1 MKYAT
6 IALFLGVISAQ
17 EFDDELAEAL
27 KISITPAGQR
37 AIEAEARDVKQVA
50 MKIKN
55 SQPVRNLEASFKRF
69 VQSKEMH
76 NIQKLDKA
84 FLASPAGKR
93 LVAEWKDVGELLKK
107 HVTHDKKTNTLH
119 LDNKHMDDLSDELDD
134 VADQYKSL
142 DGSKWEK
149 AYDAAWRKAVASKQ
163 FKSLQR
169 RAHAFK
175 TSNEGKM
182 LKKEVHELK
191 MAVKKNLKVT
201 DIPEDSDS
209 SDDEEIEE
217 VADLLKITITPAG
230 EKEIE
235 SEAKDVKETLHK
247 IKGTK
252 VFQNLKMS
260 IKRWLHSKEVK
271 RIEAVEKRFLAS
283 PEGKRLVKEWHDFGV
298 ALKKHIKKTK
308 NGIHIDNKALNGEIN
323 EEFDDVADQY
333 DGLKGS
339 KWDKQ
344 YHAAWKAALHNP
356 ESQQAKKSMIAFKHS
371 AQGKMLKKEIVELKK
386 SIKKNLK
393 VTDLPKKLQDDSSSS
408 DEEEDEFDFV
418 AKKKVV
424 AKKAKKEQESSS
436 SDEEE
441 ELSVKKPKKKVA
453 KKAKKAKK
461 VKKAKDSSSDEE
473 EEEENFDDVEE
484 LLKITVSPAGQKV
497 IEKEWNDVEAVWD
510 KIDDSA
516 PVRNAQASL
525 KRWAHS
531 KEMQDL
537 ESLDKKFLATPRG
550 KKMKA
555 EIEDVFRHLDK
566 TVYHN
571 KQGLHIDNKE
581 LETLDDEMT
590 DVADEMKAFKKSRWN
605 KLYND
610 QMRKVFSNKQAQSLH
625 RRLVAFEKSNE
636 GQALKKEMHDF
647 KMALKKNVKITDL
660 PRYDED
666 ENDQDDDLF
675 LF

>member
-1 MKYAT
+1 
-6 IALFLGVISAQ
+6 
-17 EFDDELAEAL
+17 
-27 KISITPAGQR
+27 
-37 AIEAEARDVKQVA
+37 

-69 VQSKEMH
+69 IHSKEMH

-84 FLASPAGKR
+84 FMASPEGKR
-93 LVAEWKDVGELLKK
+93 LIAEWKDVGELLKK

-134 VADQYKSL
+134 VADQFKSL

-149 AYDAAWRKAVASKQ
+149 AYDAAWRKAVHSKQ
-163 FKSLQR
+163 FQSLQR

-201 DIPEDSDS
+201 DLPEDSDS

-235 SEAKDVKETLHK
+235 NEAEDVKETFHK

-260 IKRWLHSKEVK
+260 IKRWLHTKEVK
-271 RIEAVEKRFLAS
+271 RIERVEKRFLAS

-308 NGIHIDNKALNGEIN
+308 HGIHIDNKALNGEIN

-333 DGLKGS
+333 DSFKGS

-356 ESQQAKKSMIAFKHS
+356 EAKQAHKSMIAFKHS
-371 AQGKMLKKEIVELKK
+371 PQGKMLRKEIIELKK

-393 VTDLPKKLQDDSSSS
+393 VTGLPKKLDDSSSS
-408 DEEEDEFDFV
+408 DED
-418 AKKKVV
+418 
-424 AKKAKKEQESSS
+424 
-436 SDEEE
+436 
-441 ELSVKKPKKKVA
+441 
-453 KKAKKAKK
+453 
-461 VKKAKDSSSDEE
+461 
-473 EEEENFDDVEE
+473 EEENFDDVEE
-484 LLKITVSPAGQKV
+484 LLKITVSPAGGKV
-497 IEKEWNDVEAVWD
+497 LEKEWNDVEAVWD
-510 KIDDSA
+510 KIDDSQ
-516 PVRNAQASL
+516 PVRNVAASL
-525 KRWAHS
+525 KRWGNS
-531 KEMQDL
+531 QEMKDL

-550 KKMKA
+550 QKMKA

-571 KQGLHIDNKE
+571 KHGIHIDNKE
-581 LETLDDEMT
+581 LQHLDDEMT
-590 DVADEMKAFKKSRWN
+590 DVADEMKSFKKSKWN
-605 KLYND
+605 KAYND

-636 GQALKKEMHDF
+636 GQALKKELHDF
-647 KMALKKNVKITDL
+647 KMALKKNVKVTDL
-660 PRYDED
+660 PRYD
-666 ENDQDDDLF
+666 
-675 LF
+675 

>member
-1 MKYAT
+1 
-6 IALFLGVISAQ
+6 
-17 EFDDELAEAL
+17 
-27 KISITPAGQR
+27 
-37 AIEAEARDVKQVA
+37 

-69 VQSKEMH
+69 IHSKEMH

-84 FLASPAGKR
+84 FMASPEGKR
-93 LVAEWKDVGELLKK
+93 LIAEWKDVGELLKK
-107 HVTHDKKTNTLH
+107 HVHHDKKTNTLH
-119 LDNKHMDDLSDELDD
+119 LENKHMDDLSDELDD

-149 AYDAAWRKAVASKQ
+149 AYDAAWRKAVHSKQ
-163 FKSLQR
+163 FQSLQR

-201 DIPEDSDS
+201 DLPEDSDS

-235 SEAKDVKETLHK
+235 NEAEDVKETFHK

-260 IKRWLHSKEVK
+260 IKRWLHTKEVK
-271 RIEAVEKRFLAS
+271 RIERVEKRFLAS

-308 NGIHIDNKALNGEIN
+308 HGIPIDNKALNGEIN

-333 DGLKGS
+333 DSFKGS

-356 ESQQAKKSMIAFKHS
+356 EAKQAHKSMIAFKHS
-371 AQGKMLKKEIVELKK
+371 PQGKMLRKEIIELKK

-393 VTDLPKKLQDDSSSS
+393 VTDLPKKLDDSSSS
-408 DEEEDEFDFV
+408 D
-418 AKKKVV
+418 
-424 AKKAKKEQESSS
+424 
-436 SDEEE
+436 
-441 ELSVKKPKKKVA
+441 
-453 KKAKKAKK
+453 
-461 VKKAKDSSSDEE
+461 E

-484 LLKITVSPAGQKV
+484 LLKITVSPAGGKV
-497 IEKEWNDVEAVWD
+497 LEKEWNDVEAVWD
-510 KIDDSA
+510 KIDDSQ
-516 PVRNAQASL
+516 PVRNVAASL
-525 KRWAHS
+525 KRWGHS
-531 KEMQDL
+531 QEMKDL

-571 KQGLHIDNKE
+571 KHGIHIDNKE
-581 LETLDDEMT
+581 LQHLDDEMT
-590 DVADEMKAFKKSRWN
+590 DVADEMKSFKKSKWN
-605 KLYND
+605 KAYND

-636 GQALKKEMHDF
+636 GQALKKELHDF
-647 KMALKKNVKITDL
+647 KMALKKNVKVTDL
-660 PRYDED
+660 PRYDEED
-666 ENDQDDDLF
+666 SDDDLN

>member
-17 EFDDELAEAL
+17 EFDEELTEAL
-27 KISITPAGQR
+27 KVSISPAGQR
-37 AIEAEARDVKQVA
+37 AIEAEARDVKDVA

-55 SQPVRNLEASFKRF
+55 SQPVRNLEASLKRWF
-69 VQSKEMH
+69 NTREMH
-76 NIQKLDKA
+76 NIEKLDKA
-84 FLASPAGKR
+84 FLASPEGKR

-107 HVTHDKKTNTLH
+107 HVKHDKKTNTLH
-119 LDNKHMDDLSDELDD
+119 LDNKHMDNLSDELDD

-149 AYDAAWRKAVASKQ
+149 AYDAAWRKALHTKQ
-163 FKSLQR
+163 FESVKR

-201 DIPEDSDS
+201 DLPEDSDS

-217 VADLLKITITPAG
+217 VAELLKISITPAG

-235 SEAKDVKETLHK
+235 NEAKDVKMTLKK

-252 VFQNLKMS
+252 VFQNLKNS
-260 IKRWLHSKEVK
+260 IKNWLHSAEVK
-271 RIEAVEKRFLAS
+271 RIAAVEKRFLAS
-283 PEGKRLVKEWHDFGV
+283 PEGKKLVKEWHDFGV

-323 EEFDDVADQY
+323 EEFDDVADHY
-333 DGLKGS
+333 DSLKGS

-344 YHAAWKAALHNP
+344 YHAAWKAALHNN
-356 ESQQAKKSMIAFKHS
+356 QAKQAHKSMIAFKHS
-371 AQGKMLKKEIVELKK
+371 AEGKALKKEIVELKK

-408 DEEEDEFDFV
+408 DEEEDEFNFV
-418 AKKKVV
+418 AKKKAV
-424 AKKAKKEQESSS
+424 AKKQADSSS
-436 SDEEE
+436 SDEE
-441 ELSVKKPKKKVA
+441 ELSVKKPKKKQVKKQV
-453 KKAKKAKK
+453 KKAKKAE
-461 VKKAKDSSSDEE
+461 DSSSD

-484 LLKITVSPAGQKV
+484 LLKITVSPAGKKV

-510 KIDDSA
+510 KIDESQ
-516 PVRNAQASL
+516 PVRNVEASL
-525 KRWAHS
+525 KRWGNS
-531 KEMQDL
+531 KEMHDL
-537 ESLDKKFLATPRG
+537 ETLDKKFLATPRG

-571 KQGLHIDNKE
+571 KHGLHIDNGS
-581 LETLDDEMT
+581 LQALDDEIT
-590 DVADEMKAFKKSRWN
+590 DVADEMKSFKKSRWN

-666 ENDQDDDLF
+666 DEDDKDDDLF

>member
-1 MKYAT
+1 
-6 IALFLGVISAQ
+6 
-17 EFDDELAEAL
+17 
-27 KISITPAGQR
+27 
-37 AIEAEARDVKQVA
+37 

-69 VQSKEMH
+69 IHSKEMH

-84 FLASPAGKR
+84 FMASPEGKR
-93 LVAEWKDVGELLKK
+93 LIAEWKDVGELLKK

-149 AYDAAWRKAVASKQ
+149 AYDAAWRKAVHSKQ
-163 FKSLQR
+163 FQSLQR

-235 SEAKDVKETLHK
+235 NEAEDVKETFHK

-260 IKRWLHSKEVK
+260 IKRWLHTKEVK
-271 RIEAVEKRFLAS
+271 RIERVEKGFLAS

-308 NGIHIDNKALNGEIN
+308 HGIHIDNKALNGEIN

-333 DGLKGS
+333 DSFKGS

-356 ESQQAKKSMIAFKHS
+356 EAKQAHKSMIAFKHS
-371 AQGKMLKKEIVELKK
+371 PQGKMLRKEIIELKK

-393 VTDLPKKLQDDSSSS
+393 VTDLPKKLDDSSSS
-408 DEEEDEFDFV
+408 EED
-418 AKKKVV
+418 
-424 AKKAKKEQESSS
+424 
-436 SDEEE
+436 
-441 ELSVKKPKKKVA
+441 
-453 KKAKKAKK
+453 
-461 VKKAKDSSSDEE
+461 
-473 EEEENFDDVEE
+473 EEENFDDVEE
-484 LLKITVSPAGQKV
+484 LLKITVSPAGGKV
-497 IEKEWNDVEAVWD
+497 LEKEWNDVEAVWD
-510 KIDDSA
+510 KIDDSQ
-516 PVRNAQASL
+516 PVRNVAASL
-525 KRWAHS
+525 KRWGHS
-531 KEMQDL
+531 QEMKDL

-571 KQGLHIDNKE
+571 KHGIHIDNKE
-581 LETLDDEMT
+581 LQHLDDEMT
-590 DVADEMKAFKKSRWN
+590 DVADEMKSFKKSKWN
-605 KLYND
+605 KAYND

-636 GQALKKEMHDF
+636 GQALKKELHDF
-647 KMALKKNVKITDL
+647 KMALKKNVKVTDL
-660 PRYDED
+660 PRYD
-666 ENDQDDDLF
+666 
-675 LF
+675 

>member
-1 MKYAT
+1 
-6 IALFLGVISAQ
+6 
-17 EFDDELAEAL
+17 
-27 KISITPAGQR
+27 
-37 AIEAEARDVKQVA
+37 

-69 VQSKEMH
+69 IHSKEMH

-84 FLASPAGKR
+84 FMASPEGKR
-93 LVAEWKDVGELLKK
+93 LIAEWKDVGELLKK

-134 VADQYKSL
+134 VADQFKSL

-149 AYDAAWRKAVASKQ
+149 AYDAAWRKAVHSKQ
-163 FKSLQR
+163 FQSLQR

-201 DIPEDSDS
+201 DLPEDSDS

-235 SEAKDVKETLHK
+235 NEAEDVKETFHK

-260 IKRWLHSKEVK
+260 IKRWLHTKEVK
-271 RIEAVEKRFLAS
+271 RIERVEKGFLAS

-308 NGIHIDNKALNGEIN
+308 HGIHIDNKALNGEIN

-333 DGLKGS
+333 DSFKGS

-356 ESQQAKKSMIAFKHS
+356 EAKQAHKSMIAFKHS
-371 AQGKMLKKEIVELKK
+371 PQGKMLRKEIIELKK

-393 VTDLPKKLQDDSSSS
+393 VTDLPKKLDDSSSS

-418 AKKKVV
+418 AKKKAV
-424 AKKAKKEQESSS
+424 AKKQADSS

-461 VKKAKDSSSDEE
+461 VKEAKDSSSDEE
-473 EEEENFDDVEE
+473 DEEENFDDVEE
-484 LLKITVSPAGQKV
+484 LLKITVSPAGGKV
-497 IEKEWNDVEAVWD
+497 LEKEWNDVEAVWD
-510 KIDDSA
+510 KIDDSQ
-516 PVRNAQASL
+516 PVRNVAASL
-525 KRWAHS
+525 KRWGHS
-531 KEMQDL
+531 QEMKDL
-537 ESLDKKFLATPRG
+537 ESLEKKFLATPRG

-571 KQGLHIDNKE
+571 KHGIHIDNKE
-581 LETLDDEMT
+581 LQHLDDEMT
-590 DVADEMKAFKKSRWN
+590 DVADEMKSFKKSKWN
-605 KLYND
+605 KAYND

-636 GQALKKEMHDF
+636 GQALKKELHDF
-647 KMALKKNVKITDL
+647 KMALKKNVKVTDL
-660 PRYDED
+660 PRYDEED
-666 ENDQDDDLF
+666 SDDDLN